1 MTFGK
6 EKHKGLVIKTW
17 VPFFFFKTIITK
29 NEGGHFAFISIY
41 LNVLL
46 IKAKSFLA
54 TSLLFALR
62 NPPPRQQ
69 EVKVTQIFEELK
81 L

>member
-1 MTFGK
+1 MGS
-6 EKHKGLVIKTW
+6 L
-17 VPFFFFKTIITK
+17 FFFQTIITK

-69 EVKVTQIFEELK
+69 VKVKQIFEELK

>member
-17 VPFFFFKTIITK
+17 VPFFFQTIITK

-46 IKAKSFLA
+46 IKAKRFLA

-69 EVKVTQIFEELK
+69 EVKVKQIFEELK